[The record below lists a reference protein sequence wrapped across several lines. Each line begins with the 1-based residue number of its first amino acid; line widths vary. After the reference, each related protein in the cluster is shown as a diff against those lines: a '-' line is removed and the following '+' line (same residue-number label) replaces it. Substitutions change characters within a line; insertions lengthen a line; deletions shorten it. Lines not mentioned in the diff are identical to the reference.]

1 MSVVLA
7 LWVQQLHAASGYAML
22 CIPAFLQTPAR
33 CPEGQQQQQN
43 TPQHVAGICQW
54 LQLERQQQQHHTC
67 SRALSIKQRKVRPCT
82 DTATLDVPSLTD
94 TTPAAHPH
102 MHGYNTYLGPRGP
115 LLLALQECNTPVCTR
130 TPVGPGGTCTHP
142 FGPLTAQH
150 EMPNSTMSPTIG
162 TTQISHPYI
171 QRTHRRNTVK

>member
-1 MSVVLA
+1 MLLGYVSGSNWSVSNNSTT
-7 LWVQQLHAASGYAML
+7 HAHEHYQS
-22 CIPAFLQTPAR
+22 
-33 CPEGQQQQQN
+33 
-43 TPQHVAGICQW
+43 
-54 LQLERQQQQHHTC
+54 
-67 SRALSIKQRKVRPCT
+67 SKRKVRPCT

-102 MHGYNTYLGPRGP
+102 MHGYNTYLRPRGP

-150 EMPNSTMSPTIG
+150 EMPNSTMSPAIG
-162 TTQISHPYI
+162 TTQISNPYI
-171 QRTHRRNTVK
+171 QHTHRRSTVK